1 MELQGRT
8 WILVRAMGSWDMH
21 FSIMKL
27 WKAYRTFKLNL
38 NNKKR
43 TQYMFNS
50 LEISSF
56 RWFLF
61 EADVAIDIFKYEPN
75 FFFWK
80 RRFQIS
86 LSG

>member
-1 MELQGRT
+1 
-8 WILVRAMGSWDMH
+8 
-21 FSIMKL
+21 
-27 WKAYRTFKLNL
+27 
-38 NNKKR
+38 
-43 TQYMFNS
+43 MFNS